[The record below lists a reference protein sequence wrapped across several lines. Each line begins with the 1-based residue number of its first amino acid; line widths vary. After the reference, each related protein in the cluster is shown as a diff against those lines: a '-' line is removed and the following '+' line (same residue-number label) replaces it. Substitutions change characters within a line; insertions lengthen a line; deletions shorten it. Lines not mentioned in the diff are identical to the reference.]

1 MTKKLFFTPALATC
15 LLASAAFSAN
25 ENARAVQKRLT
36 DEGFYRGEITGQY
49 DSDTAAALTRYQIR
63 HGLAITGKLDAAT
76 AKALGVAAAAPNEKG
91 NAPDATTWRQLRQS
105 DAQFLE
111 RLNAGQISAPS
122 VAPASP
128 RPRPA
133 ATSIPTQTTKDAT
146 IEPHGPPPAPPEPP
160 PAAPP
165 IPRPV
170 AQAQSPGPPFG
181 RERIRDYLA

>member
-1 MTKKLFFTPALATC
+1 MTRKLFFTLALASC

-25 ENARAVQKRLT
+25 ENARAVQQRLK
-36 DEGFYRGEITGQY
+36 DEGYYRGEITSQY

-91 NAPDATTWRQLRQS
+91 NAPDATTWRQLRQD

-111 RLNAGQISAPS
+111 RLNAGEIPAPS
-122 VAPASP
+122 VTPAPP

-133 ATSIPTQTTKDAT
+133 ATSIPTQTTKNAP
-146 IEPHGPPPAPPEPP
+146 IEPHDPPPPPPEPP
-160 PAAPP
+160 PTAPLS
-165 IPRPV
+165 PRPV
-170 AQAQSPGPPFG
+170 A
-181 RERIRDYLA
+181 